1 MENSKLVAEFIEQVW
16 NNRRFEKLDKFL
28 HPEFRDNSLPPT
40 MSRDIAGTLNWIVEP
55 GVSFQHKTTIEE
67 QVTEGDKS
75 IIKIRMDLKHI
86 GVWRNIEPTGIEI
99 KTMGFRFYRIVDGRI
114 IEHWALVDGQ
124 TIENQLKG
132 ASHGCKIA
140 G

>member
-1 MENSKLVAEFIEQVW
+1 MGNSKLVIEFIEQIW
-16 NNRRFEKLDKFL
+16 NNRNFEKLPQFL
-28 HPEFRDNSLPPT
+28 HPDFVDNSLPPS
-40 MSRDIAGTLNWIVEP
+40 MCKDVEGMKKWIIET

-86 GVWRNIEPTGIEI
+86 GLWRNIEPTGIEI
-99 KTMGFRFYRIVDGRI
+99 QTTGFRLYKILKGKI
-114 IEHWALVDGQ
+114 YEHWALIDGQ

-132 ASHGCKIA
+132 ASHGCKIVK
-140 G
+140 